1 MNYKRIIPVI
11 LVLFQ
16 SITLFGQKVE
26 FTYDDN
32 GNRLSRTI
40 TVDQPTVPHDPPPID
55 PPPRNGG
62 SSRTILVDQLKSN
75 TVQFLVF
82 NPKSLES
89 TESMKSIVSDEEEK
103 GEIITLVYPNPNKGL
118 IKIDISNLPLESK
131 NEMRLY
137 DLSGIELIVK
147 RNFDSYSEI
156 DISQFKDGIYILRIK
171 INDKVFDWKVIKS
184 HN

>member
-1 MNYKRIIPVI
+1 MNYKKIIPVI

-16 SITLFGQKVE
+16 SVKLLGQSVE

-40 TVDQPTVPHDPPPID
+40 TVE
-55 PPPRNGG
+55 
-62 SSRTILVDQLKSN
+62 LLKSG
-75 TVQFLVF
+75 TVQFPFL
-82 NPKSLES
+82 NPKSL
-89 TESMKSIVSDEEEK
+89 KSISPELAKTKESEIAKSVKEGESEE
-103 GEIITLVYPNPNKGL
+103 GEISTLVYPNPNKGL
-118 IKIDISNLPLESK
+118 IKIDISNMPLKSK

-137 DLSGIELIVK
+137 NLSGTELTVK

-171 INDKVFDWKVIKS
+171 INESIYDWKVIKS
-184 HN
+184 H